1 MPRDQR
7 DEEKRIDERLNLLN
21 WGLET
26 CQCEAEEV
34 NIRAAIEGYR
44 SKEIPYSDNYTLI
57 YAGHI
62 VDFCPT
68 YRSFCE
74 DRQERLDRY
83 FARFGPGWLWH
94 EPPLSGTG
102 VGPLAKK
109 GACLDRS
116 YSKASYNI
124 GAYYICMRFT
134 VDRSMI
140 TRGEKPF
147 DAATDK
153 RLAQQEF
160 RTLLDSGATFPVLLD
175 KDLRKMGVDLRWH
188 PAQGITNLATLNAVE
203 GYRFYEMTVS
213 ARDNDGSTIV
223 GEGELA
229 VWPDELRILGGL
241 YPVCVNPAPT
251 TRKATSADRLSGL
264 IPFEA
269 CYMSS
274 APTMRRIWIGEDR
287 RDVLGSSRMPPH
299 MRYDSG
305 KMLNVLIPDATLET
319 IRSETRTPDRVI
331 FEHRLNA
338 PSKELSLTDTD
349 LLGERGKSQLLIVET
364 ESQGERV
371 PRKNVILEPRRGLH
385 ETAPPR
391 DEIAPITL
399 WRKNF
404 LRPEE
409 LGREQPAQKRM
420 RVGW

>member
-1 MPRDQR
+1 
-7 DEEKRIDERLNLLN
+7 
-21 WGLET
+21 
-26 CQCEAEEV
+26 
-34 NIRAAIEGYR
+34 
-44 SKEIPYSDNYTLI
+44 
-57 YAGHI
+57 
-62 VDFCPT
+62 
-68 YRSFCE
+68 
-74 DRQERLDRY
+74 
-83 FARFGPGWLWH
+83 
-94 EPPLSGTG
+94 
-102 VGPLAKK
+102 
-109 GACLDRS
+109 
-116 YSKASYNI
+116 
-124 GAYYICMRFT
+124 
-134 VDRSMI
+134 
-140 TRGEKPF
+140 
-147 DAATDK
+147 
-153 RLAQQEF
+153 
-160 RTLLDSGATFPVLLD
+160 
-175 KDLRKMGVDLRWH
+175 
-188 PAQGITNLATLNAVE
+188 
-203 GYRFYEMTVS
+203 
-213 ARDNDGSTIV
+213 
-223 GEGELA
+223 
-229 VWPDELRILGGL
+229 
-241 YPVCVNPAPT
+241 
-251 TRKATSADRLSGL
+251 
-264 IPFEA
+264 
-269 CYMSS
+269 MSS